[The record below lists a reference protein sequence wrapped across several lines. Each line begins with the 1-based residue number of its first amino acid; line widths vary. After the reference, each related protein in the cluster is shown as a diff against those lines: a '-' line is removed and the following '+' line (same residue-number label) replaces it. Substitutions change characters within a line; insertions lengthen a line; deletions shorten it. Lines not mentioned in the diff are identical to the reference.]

1 MQPVPSLPA
10 EGPLRAFVIWASLGL
25 GFLLLSACVAAF
37 RKRGNDLRYTALPL
51 AVLAAGMLVAQYS
64 EVAHTTATWL
74 TVIVAGLSAYQ
85 TKAET
90 SFFLFLGGLSLA
102 AAGIIASTQ
111 LF

>member
-1 MQPVPSLPA
+1 M
-10 EGPLRAFVIWASLGL
+10 GL
-25 GFLLLSACVAAF
+25 GFLLLSACIAAI
-37 RKRGNDLRYTALPL
+37 RKQAKDLRYTAIPL
-51 AVLAAGMLVAQYS
+51 AVLAAGMIIAQHS

-74 TVIVAGLSAYQ
+74 TVIVAGFSAYQ